1 MQKSFVYKPKCQ
13 AIDCGDESKVKGL
26 CMFHYQKAKRDE
38 YRASAGYACRT
49 RSCKN
54 RTKSRALF
62 CDECKSKPAAK
73 KARKYATAAEREAFL
88 LSRATCS
95 VLGCDAHI
103 AAETPKAVAHRLALC
118 NRHSI
123 DMTHKAMTLDAYL
136 ELMSI
141 TECQSCGSAGP
152 LVTDHDHSCR
162 RGHNNRNRMCP
173 DCIRGRICS
182 PCNTSLGSL
191 GEDPERIRKLARYA
205 ERVAKV
211 G

>member
-13 AIDCGDESKVKGL
+13 AIDCDDESKVKGL
-26 CMFHYQKAKRDE
+26 CMFHYQKAKREE

-62 CDECKSKPAAK
+62 CNECKSKPAAEK
-73 KARKYATAAEREAFL
+73 VRKYATAAEREAFL
-88 LSRATCS
+88 SSRPECAIPQCGAP
-95 VLGCDAHI
+95 V
-103 AAETPKAVAHRLALC
+103 AAASPRAVKHRLTLC
-118 NRHSI
+118 ERHSS
-123 DMTHKAMTLDAYL
+123 DMWHKAMGLNAYM

-152 LVTDHDHSCR
+152 LVTDHDHSCQK
-162 RGHNNRNRMCP
+162 GHNNRNRMCP

-191 GEDPERIRKLARYA
+191 GEDPERIRRLAKYA